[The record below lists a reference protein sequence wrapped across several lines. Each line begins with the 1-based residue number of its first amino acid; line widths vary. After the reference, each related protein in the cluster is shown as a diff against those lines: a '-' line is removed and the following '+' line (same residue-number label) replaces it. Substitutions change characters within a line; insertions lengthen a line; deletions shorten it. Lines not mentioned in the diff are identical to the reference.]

1 MSRSPSL
8 EIADGALRLEN
19 AGLRARLEESEATL
33 RAIRSGEADGIVI
46 NTPQGERIFTLQ
58 GADEPYRVMVETMGD
73 GAVTIT
79 PDGVILYCN
88 RRFADLVE
96 ADLQQVI
103 GSPVQRFLGLGEA
116 DKFAALMQQALV
128 DVASGRINL
137 LRSNGTGVPIHVALR
152 ALDTGASRNV
162 VVVVTDLTEI
172 AAAQEKLTALYRDR
186 ELQFHESLSTYSTQI
201 GTAGAVDINGEKEGL
216 QTLKILILEDEP
228 TDAELMQ
235 RELREA
241 GVDFTATRV
250 ANRAD
255 FIAALE
261 AFAPDIVL
269 ADYKLPDF
277 NGAEALA
284 HVRDVH
290 PEIPDVMVTGT
301 LGDEAAIALLNT
313 GAKDYVLKSNLPR
326 LPTAVR
332 RAISIEQGVR
342 ARKAAERA
350 MRGANALLQIT
361 EKSAHISSFDWD
373 VASGGLLWSG
383 EVYRIFARIPGEF
396 VPTLGKF
403 LECVHPDD
411 RAHVQEAIDAAL
423 TRNQPLNIE
432 FRIVR
437 PDNTE
442 RVIHLL
448 DEVFRDKAGKAYRMT
463 GTVHDIT
470 EQRRAENTNHEEEA
484 KFRSLVEQ
492 NVAGIF
498 IVRDDSTIGYVNP
511 FFASLL
517 GYAPSDLIGRKLFDF
532 IPKDQ
537 KPEVREKLGAQL
549 SSGELF
555 LQQTSSMQARDGRI
569 VEVLVNASQS
579 IFEGRPASVAVV
591 IDVTESNR
599 AQRQLAST
607 AAILATE
614 DELTPD
620 GILVVDG
627 FTRII
632 SVNSRFGEIFQIPAQ
647 LLADKADEPVLQCVI
662 DQVADPTAFADRMRY
677 LCDHP
682 EETGYDE
689 ITLKDGR
696 VLDRYSA
703 SAKRPDGGYEGRVW
717 FFREVTER
725 KAAEHALR
733 RLNRTLRTLS
743 RGNEALVHAASEAEL
758 LSEMCQVMVD
768 TGGYRMAW
776 VGVPEQDDA
785 KSVTPIAWAGI
796 GGEFFEGPPLHSWAG
811 QSEGGCVCGRALNSG
826 QAQTSQN
833 LPKDPAMMLWRA
845 RFARYGIGATAA
857 FPLRNGTDVFGV
869 LVIYAAEAD
878 AFDTDEM
885 KLLQELASDVAFG
898 IRSLRE
904 HTAHEALNQR
914 WRTSLEATV
923 GAIAN
928 TVEMR
933 DPYTSGHQQ
942 RVARLAVA
950 MAGELGMPE
959 QQTQG
964 LYLAGIVHDVGK
976 IDVPSE
982 ILNRPGRLSKLQLQL
997 IQGHAQAGYDIIKG
1011 VDFPWP
1017 IAQMVLQ
1024 HHERLGGSGYPQ
1036 GLKGDQILP
1045 EARILAIADVV
1056 EAMMSHR
1063 PYRAALGIDAALAEI
1078 EQGKRRLYDPAA
1090 VEACIALF
1098 RHKGFSF
1105 EERAVRR

>member
-1 MSRSPSL
+1 
-8 EIADGALRLEN
+8 
-19 AGLRARLEESEATL
+19 
-33 RAIRSGEADGIVI
+33 
-46 NTPQGERIFTLQ
+46 
-58 GADEPYRVMVETMGD
+58 MVETMGD

-250 ANRAD
+250 ANRAA

-284 HVRDVH
+284 HVRQVH
-290 PEIPDVMVTGT
+290 PEVPAVMVTGA
-301 LGDEAAIALLNT
+301 LGDEGAVALLKA
-313 GAKDYVLKSNLPR
+313 GAADYVLKGNLPR
-326 LPTAVR
+326 LAPAVR
-332 RAISIEQGVR
+332 RAISVERGIR

-350 MRGANALLQIT
+350 VRGANALLQIT
-361 EKSAHISSFDWD
+361 EKSADIGSFDWD
-373 VASGGLLWSG
+373 IASGECLWSG

-403 LECVHPDD
+403 LECVHSDD
-411 RAHVQEAIDAAL
+411 RARLQDAIDAAL

-442 RVIHLL
+442 RIIHSL
-448 DEVFRDKAGKAYRMT
+448 DEVFRDKTGKAYRMT

-470 EQRRAENTNHEEEA
+470 ESRQAADKIREDEA

-492 NVAGIF
+492 NIAGI
-498 IVRDDSTIGYVNP
+498 IIIRDDSTIGYVNP
-511 FFASLL
+511 LYAKWI
-517 GYAPSDLIGRKLFDF
+517 GYPVADLIGRPVLDLVADADKED
-532 IPKDQ
+532 
-537 KPEVREKLGAQL
+537 VREKLRRQL
-549 SSGELF
+549 ASSADF
-555 LQQTSSMQARDGRI
+555 LQFELTVQASDGHPI
-569 VEVLVNASQS
+569 NFLINASQS
-579 IFEGRPASVAVV
+579 IFEGRPASILVLL
-591 IDVTESNR
+591 DVTDRKQAAAALRVSEARYSDLFGSTRDAIVALEPLSGRFIAGNPSTVKLFGAKDEAEFLSR
-599 AQRQLAST
+599 KPWEHSPERQ
-607 AAILATE
+607 
-614 DELTPD
+614 PD
-620 GILVVDG
+620 GRPSIEKAHEMIETAMRVGANNFEWMHKRVDG
-627 FTRII
+627 MEFPADVLLTR
-632 SVNSRFGEIFQIPAQ
+632 VVHGN
-647 LLADKADEPVLQCVI
+647 
-662 DQVADPTAFADRMRY
+662 
-677 LCDHP
+677 
-682 EETGYDE
+682 ETLIYATVRD
-689 ITLKDGR
+689 I
-696 VLDRYSA
+696 
-703 SAKRPDGGYEGRVW
+703 
-717 FFREVTER
+717 TER

-796 GGEFFEGPPLHSWAG
+796 GDEFFEGPPLHSWAG
-811 QSEGGCVCGRALNSG
+811 QSQGGCVCGLALNSG

-845 RFARYGIGATAA
+845 RFARHGIGAAAA

-878 AFDTDEM
+878 AFDTDEL
-885 KLLQELASDVAFG
+885 KVLQELANDLAFG
-898 IRSLRE
+898 VGSLRDRRE
-904 HTAHEALNQR
+904 HEALTQR

-923 GAIAN
+923 SAIAN

-942 RVARLAVA
+942 RVARLAVTI
-950 MAGELGMPE
+950 AGELRMPE
-959 QQTQG
+959 HQTQG

-976 IDVPSE
+976 IDIPSE
-982 ILNRPGRLSKLQLQL
+982 ILNRPGRLSKLQFQL

-1017 IAQMVLQ
+1017 IARMVLQ
-1024 HHERLGGSGYPQ
+1024 HHERLDGSGYPQ

-1045 EARILAIADVV
+1045 EARIAIADVV

-1063 PYRAALGIDAALAEI
+1063 PYRAALGIEAALAEI
-1078 EQGKRRLYDPAA
+1078 EQGKGRLYDPAA